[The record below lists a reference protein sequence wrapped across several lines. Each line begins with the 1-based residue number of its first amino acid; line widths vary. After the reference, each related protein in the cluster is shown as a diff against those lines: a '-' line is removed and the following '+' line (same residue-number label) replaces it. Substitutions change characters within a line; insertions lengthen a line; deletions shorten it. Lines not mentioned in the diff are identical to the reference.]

1 MDIKKL
7 AGVVGVGLTA
17 TSSAIGWA
25 VSTTS
30 KVSNNAVEIQ
40 NIKADV
46 TEVKTNIHE
55 VYRQNVE
62 IGNKLTDILH
72 KQDKRLDLLEYQV
85 SKEPKRK

>member
-1 MDIKKL
+1 MDIKRL
-7 AGVVGVGLTA
+7 VGVAGVSLTA
-17 TSSAIGWA
+17 VSSAVGWA
-25 VSTTS
+25 ISTTS
-30 KVSNNAVEIQ
+30 QVSNNAVEIQ

-72 KQDKRLDLLEYQV
+72 KQDKRLEILEYQM
-85 SKEPKRK
+85 SKEKQS